1 MQEDDWPGVRCCFWL
16 KSDFFFYL
24 SQKFKHDLWRLKK
37 KLKLSR
43 KQHLTPVQNHSD
55 TWHDT
60 NRMQTKQWR
69 HILSVKNSNEINCN
83 CFINNDIMFVIR
95 LGKKKTDYLAK
106 WITSINVFSPCPGN
120 GSVMTSVCDAV
131 LAPGH
136 YTEQRYRV
144 RITAFRHKNKA
155 KGTAAHTIASWPPPK
170 QWLM

>member
-1 MQEDDWPGVRCCFWL
+1 MQEDDWPGVRCSFWL
-16 KSDFFFYL
+16 KSDFFYL

-95 LGKKKTDYLAK
+95 LGKKTQIIWLSGSHQSMSSARVLETDMWWQTPLSQFWHPVIIQSKEIGCGLRHLDIQY
-106 WITSINVFSPCPGN
+106 IPRNMHT
-120 GSVMTSVCDAV
+120 V
-131 LAPGH
+131 LLCFALL
-136 YTEQRYRV
+136 
-144 RITAFRHKNKA
+144 
-155 KGTAAHTIASWPPPK
+155 
-170 QWLM
+170 WLCNRS